1 MEIGPIIGIRAF
13 PFLKSPPPDAD
24 LSAVFDIENTART
37 GDETYS
43 SSNQESARGAEDDG
57 PEDDALEDDFGSLS
71 GDDQAEAPSSPVSKT
86 LSRQISFFA

>member
-43 SSNQESARGAEDDG
+43 SSNQESARGAEDD
-57 PEDDALEDDFGSLS
+57 ALEDDFGSLS